1 MKSFFTCKTI
11 LTIFL
16 ATVFCFSA
24 ATLSAEC
31 SPKRIGISKFE
42 TNNFY
47 VALPGGGSYDIG
59 LGATDMLTTELI
71 KNKNFEV
78 IERNQISAVMKE
90 QAFEASGAV
99 DQASAAKMGELLG
112 LKYLVYGKI
121 ISAGAEDKSTE
132 LMGVRVNKLS
142 VKVQIAVRMID
153 TTTGVVV
160 WADQVEGKVDKSGV
174 KVQNLGGTRTAVS
187 ASVYD
192 EALQKAI
199 SQIAK
204 NISQQSPTEGS
215 VVKVNGKKLFIDI
228 GVDQNVQPGQTFK
241 VYREGEAITNA
252 AGEIIGVDKTDI
264 CIIKILTVEGNMST
278 AEITDKK
285 PQPVKQGDRV
295 RSI

>member
-1 MKSFFTCKTI
+1 MKSLFTRKTI
-11 LTIFL
+11 LTLFL
-16 ATVFCFSA
+16 TILFALST

-31 SPKRIGISKFE
+31 APKRIGISQFE

-59 LGATDMLTTELI
+59 LGATDMLTTELS
-71 KNKNFEV
+71 KNKNFEI
-78 IERNQISAVMKE
+78 IERNQIRSVLKE
-90 QAFEASGAV
+90 QAFELSGAV
-99 DQASAAKMGELLG
+99 DPSSATKMGQLLG

-160 WADQVEGKVDKSGV
+160 WADQVEGKVEKNGI
-174 KVQNLGGTRTAVS
+174 KVERIGGTKTAVT

-199 SQIAK
+199 VQIA
-204 NISQQSPTEGS
+204 NHISQQSPTEGTI
-215 VVKVNGKKLFIDI
+215 VKIIGKKIFLDI
-228 GVDQNVQPGQTFK
+228 GAEQSVQPGQTFK

-252 AGEIIGVDKTDI
+252 AGQIIGVDKTDI
-264 CIIKILTVEGNMST
+264 CTIKIIQVDGNMST
-278 AEITDKK
+278 AEIVDKK
-285 PQPVKQGDRV
+285 PQPIQQGDKV
-295 RSI
+295 HSI